1 MGTKEAVERPHDRNG
16 HGAGNRNGRFEIN
29 FPAGNGADQDQEWCE
44 VVLDGEPRRIRFH
57 DYHEIYD
64 VPGLYEQLFYEEL
77 RCQSPTVVCG
87 LFAEMLREGGYEAS
101 SLRVLDVGAGNGMV
115 GEELRRL
122 GAGAVV
128 GVDIIQ
134 EAADAAERDRPEVY
148 DEYVVT
154 DLTMMPHRVR
164 STLESYK
171 LNSLTSVAAL
181 GFGDMPPLAFA
192 EAYNLI
198 SEHGW
203 IAFCIRDRFLE
214 EQGSGFQE
222 LVERM
227 MEEGAMELRT
237 QQRYRHRNSSRGEPL
252 HYIAM
257 VAEKHSDVPLEWAT
271 HAESDAVA

>member
-1 MGTKEAVERPHDRNG
+1 MGTKEAVERPHKRNG
-16 HGAGNRNGRFEIN
+16 HGGNGRFDIT
-29 FPAGNGADQDQEWCE
+29 FPSSNGADQDQEWCE
-44 VVLDGEPRRIRFH
+44 VVLDGVPRRIRFH

-77 RCQSPTVVCG
+77 RCQSPGVVCG
-87 LFAEMLREGGYEAS
+87 LFAEMLRDGGYEAS

-128 GVDIIQ
+128 GVDIIE
-134 EAADAAERDRPEVY
+134 EAARAAERDRPEVY

-154 DLTMMPHRVR
+154 DLTMMPQRVR
-164 STLESYK
+164 STLEDYK

-203 IAFCIRDRFLE
+203 SAFCIRDRFLE
-214 EQGSGFQE
+214 EGEASGFSE
-222 LVERM
+222 LVQRM
-227 MEEGAMELRT
+227 MDEGAMELRT
-237 QQRYRHRNSSRGEPL
+237 QRRYRHRNSSRGEPL
-252 HYIAM
+252 HYEAI
-257 VAEKHSDVPLEWAT
+257 VAEKHADVPLEWAT
-271 HAESDAVA
+271 SPEGDAVA